1 MSDSLSETKWF
12 SIPYLP
18 DVLNNHQL
26 LNETKQGRLSEYLNK
41 WTGVIA
47 ALASSDESVTYCLRF
62 IGRAKTERVAAY
74 LGFKIEAKT
83 KSGEPDS
90 AIKATTEALVVGLFK
105 NCGIQLAPLFP
116 EDLNVFPQLF
126 PNDRVFHITQNFD
139 RPVWE
144 DPKTDNEQTAYDRR
158 WVLRP
163 FGKPT
168 GDFRSPFSFLHSLT
182 CARSNLLSEEGSFAT
197 VSTYFRPTTVK
208 NNEKKWIWS
217 QMRSSSQMAQES
229 LYEQNERSG
238 VSVEQTRQRVSET
251 YHQYLISLENACI
264 CHTEVVVRT
273 SSDEKASIIG
283 ETLADLLCSQI
294 DQSQIDLHSD
304 KPADVLIGRAL
315 ATTATDVE
323 RISQTKIRDLAIQP
337 FNDLFI
343 RTWAGLSTE
352 MEKDAFR
359 IPYLMPPSGVSTIFR
374 FPIDM
379 GGGVLGMPVR
389 QSPPD
394 FDPGNLLSDRAL
406 NNDDKDGGQIFLGK
420 LESSALLT
428 FKENDL
434 TRHALIVGN
443 TGSGKTTTCKHLLSE
458 LSVNFLVLET
468 AKKEYRELLQIDE
481 VLQVF
486 TPGSEGVVPLR
497 LNPFE
502 LLPGVRVESHIGALQ
517 TCFEASM
524 PIGGPLFAILE
535 EALAS
540 VYSQLGWRLDESCPE
555 RTAKTKSFPTM
566 SLFAATLKQIAES
579 RGYAREVQ
587 SNVSAAISGRIS
599 PLTIR
604 SGTSKG
610 RMLDCF
616 DSYPPIANLFEK
628 STVIELNDLRSDD
641 KSFVTMLLL
650 VFLREYRESR
660 QNRFPE
666 ESGLQHVT
674 LIEEAHNVL
683 NASPSKGGEESADT
697 RNAAIERFA
706 NMLTEMRSLNEGLVI
721 ADQSPHKILPDAL
734 RNTNL
739 QIVHQL
745 RASDDRKAVA
755 ESMVMSDQQ
764 EDFVAKLRVGRA
776 AVYYTNLERATFV
789 TIPET
794 PDDQKT
800 LAISDEQL
808 RTTMGDRLKNN
819 GLLRKDGDSWPF
831 QLCFSCS
838 VKDSCSAKSVAT
850 GVAKEDSTAL
860 PQVRKL
866 FYEQAETGSLKD
878 SVPPLVE
885 LIQQLTVT
893 GKQRLSK
900 DEFRGVFWCVLT
912 HALECQDEGGRD
924 KLDKQVELQKIRLH
938 AFAQIPMKDEAS

>member
-1 MSDSLSETKWF
+1 MSDSFSETKWF

-18 DVLNNHQL
+18 DVLNNHL
-26 LNETKQGRLSEYLNK
+26 LLHETKQGRLLEYLK
-41 WTGVIA
+41 RWTGVIA

-62 IGRAKTERVAAY
+62 IGRARTERVSAY
-74 LGFKIEAKT
+74 LGFKIHDRT
-83 KSGEPDS
+83 KSGESDAAVS
-90 AIKATTEALVVGLFK
+90 AATEALVVGLFK
-105 NCGIQLAPLFP
+105 NCGIQLAPLSRK
-116 EDLNVFPQLF
+116 DVDSFPQLVHE
-126 PNDRVFHITQNFD
+126 DRVLHITQNFN

-158 WVLRP
+158 WVMRP
-163 FGKPT
+163 FREPM
-168 GDFRSPFSFLHSLT
+168 GDFSSFFAFLHHAT
-182 CARSNLLSEEGSFAT
+182 RAQSNLLLESGSFAA
-197 VSTYFRPTTVK
+197 VSTYFRPTTITK
-208 NNEKKWIWS
+208 DEKKWIWG
-217 QMRSSSQMAQES
+217 QMRLSRQMAQES
-229 LYEQNERSG
+229 LFEQNERSG

-251 YHQYLISLENACI
+251 YHEYLMSLENACV
-264 CHTEVVVRT
+264 CHADVVVR
-273 SSDEKASIIG
+273 SSAEDKTKIIG

-304 KPADVLIGRAL
+304 KPTDVLIGRAHV
-315 ATTATDVE
+315 TTTTDVE
-323 RISQTKIRDLAIQP
+323 RIDQGEIRKLAIEP
-337 FNDLFI
+337 FNDLSI
-343 RTWAGLSTE
+343 RRWAGLSAE
-352 MEKDAFR
+352 MDEVALR
-359 IPYLMPPSGVSTIFR
+359 IPYLMSPGGVSTIFR
-374 FPIDM
+374 LPIDM
-379 GGGVLGMPVR
+379 GGGIPGMPVR
-389 QSPPD
+389 QAPPD
-394 FDPGNLLSDRAL
+394 FDPGNLFSDQGLS
-406 NNDDKDGGQIFLGK
+406 NDANHIGQIFLGE
-420 LESSALLT
+420 LESSGRLN

-443 TGSGKTTTCKHLLSE
+443 TGSGKTTTCKHLLSK

-468 AKKEYRELLQIDE
+468 AKKEYRELLQIDDD
-481 VLQVF
+481 LQVF

-524 PIGGPLFAILE
+524 PIGGPLFSILE

-540 VYSQLGWRLDESCPE
+540 VYSQLGWRLDESRPE
-555 RTAKTKSFPTM
+555 RTGKIRPFPTM
-566 SLFAATLKQIAES
+566 SLFAATLKEIAES
-579 RGYAREVQ
+579 RGYAGEVQ
-587 SNVSAAISGRIS
+587 SNVSAAIAGRIS

-616 DSYPPIANLFEK
+616 ESYPPIADLFEK
-628 STVIELNDLRSDD
+628 STVIELNDLRAED

-683 NASPSKGGEESADT
+683 NATPSSGGEDSPDT

-745 RASDDRKAVA
+745 RASDDRKAVS
-755 ESMVMSDQQ
+755 ESMVMSEQQ
-764 EDFVAKLRVGRA
+764 EDFLAKLHIGKA
-776 AVYYTNLERATFV
+776 AVYYTSLERATFV

-794 PDDQKT
+794 PDENKT
-800 LAISDEQL
+800 QAISDEQL
-808 RTTMGDRLKNN
+808 RETMGDRLANN
-819 GLLRKDGDSWPF
+819 GLLRKNGNSWPF
-831 QLCFSCS
+831 RLCFNCS
-838 VKDSCSAKSVAT
+838 VKDSCSAKDSAT
-850 GVAKEDSTAL
+850 RIAKESPTAL

-866 FYEQAETGSLKD
+866 FREQAESGSLEN
-878 SVPPLVE
+878 SVTPLMK
-885 LIQQLTVT
+885 LIQKLTFDGEKRPT
-893 GKQRLSK
+893 R
-900 DEFRGVFWCVLT
+900 DEFRGVFWCVLA
-912 HALECQDEGGRD
+912 HALESSDEGNND
-924 KLDKQVELQKIRLH
+924 KPQKQVELQKIRLNN
-938 AFAQIPMKDEAS
+938 FGQIHK